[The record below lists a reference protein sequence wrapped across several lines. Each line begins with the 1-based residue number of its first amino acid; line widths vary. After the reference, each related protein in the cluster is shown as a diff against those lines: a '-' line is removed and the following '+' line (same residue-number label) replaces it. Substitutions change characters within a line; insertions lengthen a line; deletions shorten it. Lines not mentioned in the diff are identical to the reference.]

1 MTEKPIDK
9 QSNNYLP
16 LLYLWERKTKID
28 FLVRAQTI
36 LRVEMVA
43 LGMHNS
49 LIPQTLYFVSTIT
62 ATAKNDKKF

>member
-9 QSNNYLP
+9 QSNNYL

-62 ATAKNDKKF
+62 ANAKNAKKF

>member
-28 FLVRAQTI
+28 FLARAQTM

-43 LGMHNS
+43 LG
-49 LIPQTLYFVSTIT
+49 TIT
-62 ATAKNDKKF
+62 V